1 MTDNDEAV
9 DISQLLGAQGIRMIT
24 MPHEQSDVIL
34 VCCANPQRSPGREV
48 EFHCHHAV
56 LGRRCSLFA
65 NMLKFEGFT
74 GSRQSQRVHVPGYED
89 IVFEVLRYIY
99 CGSFFF
105 RHDFRPRFPEFLK
118 VVDYLGVEEMAERE
132 CMDGSGEASVLS
144 IFADLGLQQWLQ
156 DMDTERLHNLLRD
169 DNLVGT
175 PTHGTGAVGFSMRR
189 GLAAKLAELRPQDLT
204 EEALGEDLTRRL
216 VGFHSSTGDN
226 TSNGRLLLPGQVL
239 FVNLDSGGLTRQVY
253 LNGTEVIHDA
263 ARLDERP
270 GRLWHGGHLLE
281 PMATRQTL
289 QTDGTPR
296 TLIVF
301 HESFEG
307 QRAFDATMRRARS
320 RALAEQGDF
329 LRSLEGFFAVQHH
342 PGMLRDDLA
351 WMLLHGRIAT
361 DLFPPKCWTS
371 EVLSA
376 LPFSNLEWLSIQRVP
391 LLQCL
396 RCMPRPGA
404 GPWATS
410 RSSSATQPDQRPS
423 EMQVSAAPLL
433 LQSSSRPGWTAP
445 HEGSHVDVVVLG
457 CLGVEREELMQLMQ
471 ASPGDGLLW
480 ELRRAVEAVNPSFQ
494 DHGSPLVAAV
504 LRHSG
509 AGDSQLPPGSDDL
522 QWHHQ
527 DDEIGTGWLSG
538 VVLGESVAQIL
549 FRWALE
555 ILKEDSE
562 PFFWAM
568 DIAPLRASRSLGS
581 LGSPSSL
588 PRVRSLQ
595 SFTEL
600 TPGGGPQHAL
610 SLTWG

>member
-1 MTDNDEAV
+1 M
-9 DISQLLGAQGIRMIT
+9 G
-24 MPHEQSDVIL
+24 
-34 VCCANPQRSPGREV
+34 
-48 EFHCHHAV
+48 
-56 LGRRCSLFA
+56 
-65 NMLKFEGFT
+65 
-74 GSRQSQRVHVPGYED
+74 
-89 IVFEVLRYIY
+89 
-99 CGSFFF
+99 
-105 RHDFRPRFPEFLK
+105 
-118 VVDYLGVEEMAERE
+118 

-307 QRAFDATMRRARS
+307 QRAFDATTRRARS

-376 LPFSNLEWLSIQRVP
+376 LPFSNLERLSIQRVP

-410 RSSSATQPDQRPS
+410 RSSSATQPDQRPF
-423 EMQVSAAPLL
+423 EMQAEVDHVEPAFADRPFGWNSDPLVQRAYSLSSRWALPHPHSVSAAPLL

-509 AGDSQLPPGSDDL
+509 AGDAQLPPGSDDL